1 MRQVIINADDFGLS
15 ESINR
20 SIITAY
26 ERGVLTS
33 TTLLVDRE
41 ATNDAVEIA
50 KDYPRL
56 SIGLHLDLDRFFC
69 FEVNG
74 YFGITID
81 DIDHTTY
88 DYITRSQLSAIRQE
102 IARQV
107 ETIFRLGICPT
118 HLDGHHNIHLMPSI
132 LLEVVDVMRDFSLNK
147 IRFPRNF
154 YGSYIDIYRAFKNV
168 LDTANI
174 LYPKRTAEIDEELPL
189 GRVFERLDEGISE
202 VIVHTDLPDRAE
214 NQWRVEQYEYISSP
228 DAHELINR
236 QNLMRTSYAELGPHN
251 SRM

>member
-20 SIITAY
+20 SIVRAY
-26 ERGVLTS
+26 EHGVLTS
-33 TTLLVDRE
+33 TTMLVDRE
-41 ATNDAVEIA
+41 ATNDAVEVA
-50 KDYPRL
+50 KDYPQL

-74 YFGITID
+74 HFGIAID
-81 DIDHTTY
+81 DIDHTNY
-88 DYITRSQLSAIRQE
+88 DYVIKSQLSAVRQE

-132 LLEVVDVMRDFSLNK
+132 LPEVVDVMRDFSLNK
-147 IRFPRNF
+147 IRFPRNY
-154 YGSYIDIYRAFKNV
+154 YGRHIDIYTALKNV

-174 LYPKRTAEIDEELPL
+174 LYPKRTAEVDEELPL
-189 GRVFERLDEGISE
+189 GRVFECLGEGISE
-202 VIVHTDLPDRAE
+202 VIVHTDLPGEAE

-228 DAHELINR
+228 EAHEIINS